1 MDNYQWYI
9 NETVLL
15 LGCTVIVL
23 LCVLNSRIS
32 FFLKVKLNAPW
43 WLDVIQRSIR
53 CSYDDDL
60 VSRVKNEL
68 TCSYKQQAQKFS
80 MADK

>member
-1 MDNYQWYI
+1 MECLILKY
-9 NETVLL
+9 L
-15 LGCTVIVL
+15 
-23 LCVLNSRIS
+23 
-32 FFLKVKLNAPW
+32 FLKVKLNAPW

-60 VSRVKNEL
+60 VLRVKNEL
-68 TCSYKQQAQKFS
+68 TCSYKQQAQKLS

>member
-1 MDNYQWYI
+1 MQSKNC
-9 NETVLL
+9 LFFPS
-15 LGCTVIVL
+15 G
-23 LCVLNSRIS
+23 LCLEVLNSKIS
-32 FFLKVKLNAPW
+32 FLKVKLNAPW

-68 TCSYKQQAQKFS
+68 TSSYKQQAQKLS

>member
-1 MDNYQWYI
+1 MVQS
-9 NETVLL
+9 
-15 LGCTVIVL
+15 
-23 LCVLNSRIS
+23 VLNYGIS
-32 FFLKVKLNAPW
+32 KTTCTFRRKMYTTVVSFVQVKLNSPW
-43 WLDVIQRSIR
+43 WLDVIQRAIR
-53 CSYDDDL
+53 SSYDDDL

>member
-1 MDNYQWYI
+1 MFCFRLWSDS
-9 NETVLL
+9 
-15 LGCTVIVL
+15 
-23 LCVLNSRIS
+23 LCLEGLILKYL
-32 FFLKVKLNAPW
+32 FLKVKLNAPW

-68 TCSYKQQAQKFS
+68 TCSYKQQAHKFS